1 MRLTKILCSTTLK
14 IIIAE
19 DDVDMAKLYNDA
31 LSERGH
37 EVFLTTNG
45 KDCFE
50 EYRLRNTYQS
60 VESRLPFDVVILD
73 FSMPVMDGLEAA
85 KLILRLQPRQR
96 IIFASAY
103 TQDTLLERVKKSKM
117 VVEMLQKPF
126 TIDTLV
132 HIVEDRN
139 LYRKLSQLN
148 VETKQLKEWNPEHY
162 QLVQLLESL
171 TRLRSARA
179 ELKEVVGTEHSDSPA
194 VVSTIQDFVGFE
206 NSAFNFSIQFPR
218 TWKKIERNA
227 QQVTQN
233 ISTTIFIATSP
244 DSDAGFTIS
253 MQNLPRLGMD
263 LEEYTRISIE
273 SLEKSVRHFKLL
285 EHDASSAAVS
295 GHPAHKVVYSGSL
308 NLQDNDP
315 VSVKVMQVWCIMG
328 NKIYLVSYAASPE
341 TFDEYSL
348 PIAQKMLDS
357 FRLDETALQNA

>member
-1 MRLTKILCSTTLK
+1 LK

-19 DDVDMAKLYNDA
+19 DDVDMAKLYSDA

-73 FSMPVMDGLEAA
+73 FSMPVMDGFEAA
-85 KLILRLQPRQR
+85 KLIFRLQPRQR

-103 TQDTLLERVKKSKM
+103 TRDTLLEKVKKSKM

-126 TIDTLV
+126 TIDALV
-132 HIVEDRN
+132 HTVEDRN
-139 LYRKLSQLN
+139 LYRELSQLN

-162 QLVQLLESL
+162 QLEQLLESL

-179 ELKEVVGTEHSDSPA
+179 EVKEVVGTEHSDSPA
-194 VVSTIQDFVGFE
+194 AVISTIQDFIGYE
-206 NSAFNFSIQFPR
+206 NSAFHFSIQFPS
-218 TWKKIERNA
+218 TWKRIERNT

-233 ISTTIFIATSP
+233 ISTTIFIATSTE
-244 DSDAGFTIS
+244 SDAGFTVS
-253 MQNLPRLGMD
+253 VQNLPRLGMD

-295 GHPAHKVVYSGSL
+295 GHPAHKVIYSGSL
-308 NLQDNDP
+308 NLKDSDP

-328 NKIYLVSYAASPE
+328 NKVYLVSYAASPE
-341 TFDEYSL
+341 TFDKYSV